1 MQNIKVLTAALLTLF
16 TVSVKTF
23 AQTPLSDQAKISLL
37 TCGPGDELYSVFGHT
52 AIRVYDPAARFDV
65 VYNFGTFDFDTPN
78 FYGKFVKGDLQYFV
92 SAGSYEDFIYTYQ
105 YYNRDVY
112 EQFLNVTPQQKQ
124 GIANDLNARLIGN
137 NKFYTYKFIHRNC
150 TTMVAD
156 ILNKYLTQKISLKN
170 EDSGLTYRKII
181 RNKLENH
188 FFEDLGISL
197 TFGAPTDKTSEK
209 LFLPKELM
217 EGVANTN
224 TPSGPLAQPI
234 LTAFK
239 ATPKINGFSFNSF
252 IVYGAVVLILLAL
265 TGFKLMQRSYLAI
278 SGLLGIFFIFIG
290 FYSTHS
296 ELIWNYNVLLFNP
309 LLLVVLYFIFN
320 RNRKGI
326 IMSSYAC
333 LGFIGLY
340 VLYMLNKPHL
350 PIVLSLI
357 VLITVILLRTVV
369 AAKKMQ
375 AKYSSTN
382 Y

>member
-1 MQNIKVLTAALLTLF
+1 MHNIKVLTAALLTLF

-124 GIANDLNARLIGN
+124 DIANDLNARLIGD

-239 ATPKINGFSFNSF
+239 ATPKVNGFSFNSF
-252 IVYGAVVLILLAL
+252 IIYGAVVLILLAL

-309 LLLVVLYFIFN
+309 LLLIVLYFIFN

-333 LGFIGLY
+333 LGFIGAY
-340 VLYMLNKPHL
+340 VLYILNKPHL
-350 PIVLSLI
+350 AIVLPLI